1 MIVSVAELMSRSYPR
16 ATTSH
21 PRSTSSPSL
30 LLGQLG
36 LERVEDL
43 DRPGVDALQHREVE
57 RHEVAEQDERH
68 DALDRGPAARAD
80 PDDLGRLAGDELA
93 GQRDARADARMLVGV
108 LEEDRGEAAE
118 LGGAL
123 PAD

>member
-21 PRSTSSPSL
+21 PMSPSSRPL
-30 LLGQLG
+30 LLGELG

-43 DRPGVDALQHREVE
+43 DRPGIDALEHREVE
-57 RHEVAEQDERH
+57 RDEVAEQDERH
-68 DALDRGPAARAD
+68 HALDGRAAARAD

-93 GQRDARADARMLVGV
+93 GQRDPRADARVLVG
-108 LEEDRGEAAE
+108 
-118 LGGAL
+118 
-123 PAD
+123 